1 MSVLAEMQITRMVGS
16 PAVASGGRE
25 GRTVKEGRQ
34 KEGGRSLIPALK
46 SCIFS
51 LTLQLGH

>member
-25 GRTVKEGRQ
+25 GRTVKKGRQ
-34 KEGGRSLIPALK
+34 KEGGRSLIDLCRLPRQL
-46 SCIFS
+46 S
-51 LTLQLGH
+51 LG